1 MKKASILSFLILIVE
16 ILTAQILPFN
26 PQLKPFYH
34 GVASGDPMEDR
45 VIIWTRITPDRDT
58 TITGTYIFATD
69 IALKNMIKIGT
80 FSTDSSKDY
89 TVKMDVTDLQSNTT
103 YYYAFIA
110 LGKRSAIGR
119 TKTTPSKYS
128 DTPSVL
134 GNNLSEVLKFAVVSC
149 ANYEGGYF
157 NAYARIAERN
167 DLNAVIH
174 LGDYYYDYSMGSHR
188 NSKLKD
194 LTRNYIPTHKTVT
207 KTDYR
212 LRLSL
217 YHLDK
222 NLQKVHQQHPFITIW
237 DDHEIANN
245 AYETGAKSNKGDWN
259 VRKKEAK
266 EAYFEWMPI
275 RGTAEN
281 PAFYRAFSY
290 GALLDL
296 FMLDTRLEG
305 RQKQPSNFDSPEDST
320 NPRRMISPTQENW
333 LTDNLRKSQA
343 RWKIVGSQ
351 VIFSNIN
358 IAFAAPLPK
367 SRFTTRF
374 LKNLFLDSWNGYLT
388 QRNNIL
394 NSLEKNKVNNV
405 VVVSGDSHAS
415 WSFDLNREP
424 VRYTYPNAQTTYL
437 PQPNPFNAAT
447 GKGYNF
453 NTGEGA
459 QGVEFST
466 PSVSSSSFADILPS
480 SLIARWQNR
489 VNKPHPR
496 IKGNPNYN
504 PHLKFVDFKRH
515 GYFILDVR
523 ADSLQCDYFYVPT
536 ISTETNLENWG
547 KGLSTRHNSNKIT
560 TAETLKPALPKDAQD
575 IPAPLAQ
582 VVSSINVVA
591 ESIIFTLSPN
601 PTSGIINIQ
610 YGLTQNADI
619 DISLLSL
626 EEKTVQIIAQ
636 IKNQQAGIYALNN
649 IDVSLLSRGIYF
661 LQIKTSNGVVMQKLV
676 IN

>member
-16 ILTAQILPFN
+16 ILIAQILPFN
-26 PQLKPFYH
+26 AQLKPFYH

-89 TVKMDVTDLQSNTT
+89 TVKMDVTGLQSNTT

-110 LGKRSAIGR
+110 LGKRSCIGR
-119 TKTTPSKYS
+119 TKTTPTKYS

-134 GNNLSEVLKFAVVSC
+134 GNNLSDVLKFAVVSC

-157 NAYARIAERN
+157 NAYARIADRN

-194 LTRNYIPTHKTVT
+194 LTRNYIPIHKTVT

-281 PAFYRAFSY
+281 C
-290 GALLDL
+290 
-296 FMLDTRLEG
+296 
-305 RQKQPSNFDSPEDST
+305 
-320 NPRRMISPTQENW
+320 
-333 LTDNLRKSQA
+333 
-343 RWKIVGSQ
+343 
-351 VIFSNIN
+351 
-358 IAFAAPLPK
+358 
-367 SRFTTRF
+367 F
-374 LKNLFLDSWNGYLT
+374 L
-388 QRNNIL
+388 
-394 NSLEKNKVNNV
+394 
-405 VVVSGDSHAS
+405 
-415 WSFDLNREP
+415 
-424 VRYTYPNAQTTYL
+424 
-437 PQPNPFNAAT
+437 
-447 GKGYNF
+447 
-453 NTGEGA
+453 
-459 QGVEFST
+459 
-466 PSVSSSSFADILPS
+466 
-480 SLIARWQNR
+480 
-489 VNKPHPR
+489 
-496 IKGNPNYN
+496 
-504 PHLKFVDFKRH
+504 
-515 GYFILDVR
+515 
-523 ADSLQCDYFYVPT
+523 
-536 ISTETNLENWG
+536 
-547 KGLSTRHNSNKIT
+547 
-560 TAETLKPALPKDAQD
+560 
-575 IPAPLAQ
+575 
-582 VVSSINVVA
+582 
-591 ESIIFTLSPN
+591 
-601 PTSGIINIQ
+601 
-610 YGLTQNADI
+610 
-619 DISLLSL
+619 
-626 EEKTVQIIAQ
+626 
-636 IKNQQAGIYALNN
+636 
-649 IDVSLLSRGIYF
+649 
-661 LQIKTSNGVVMQKLV
+661 
-676 IN
+676 